1 MSLKYL
7 VSDNDKNFGPHLEQI
22 VGGAHS
28 NFSQDAQPVNDLDE
42 KLSMAMLSGGGTS
55 GGLPNE

>member
-7 VSDNDKNFGPHLEQI
+7 VSDNDTSLGPHLKQN
-22 VGGAHS
+22 VGDAHS
-28 NFSQDAQPVNDLDE
+28 TFSQDVQPVNDLDE

-55 GGLPNE
+55 NGLPNE